1 MNSNME
7 KLIQLTSQKLGI
19 PAEKL
24 KSSLEK
30 GNLEDMLG
38 SMRKEDA
45 SKLKAIMDNPAAKE
59 KLMKTAE
66 AAEIAKKIQGK

>member
-7 KLIQLTSQKLGI
+7 KLIQLTSEKLGI

>member
-1 MNSNME
+1 MNSKME
-7 KLIQLTSQKLGI
+7 KLIQLTGEKLGI

-24 KSSLEK
+24 KKSLEK

-45 SKLKAIMDNPAAKE
+45 ARLKAIMDNPAAKE

-66 AAEIAKKIQGK
+66 AEEIAKKIQGK